1 MFGQNTLR
9 LGRRRLS
16 FNQKREI
23 HIMSKKLVAYF
34 SVSGVTE
41 KVAKELAKVENADL
55 FAITPVQP
63 YTKED
68 LDYTNPN
75 SRSSVE
81 MKDLNCR
88 PELSAKLSETGYDTV
103 FVGFPIWWG
112 REPSAVDTFL
122 TENDFTGAKII
133 PFCTSGGSP
142 IGSTCKRIA
151 ELTGAETETGLRMG
165 GDISEEELKVWTAG
179 LDL

>member
-1 MFGQNTLR
+1 
-9 LGRRRLS
+9 
-16 FNQKREI
+16 
-23 HIMSKKLVAYF
+23 MSKKLIAYF
-34 SVSGVTE
+34 SVSGATE

-55 FAITPVQP
+55 FAIIPVLP

-88 PELSAKLSETGYDTV
+88 PALSAKLPETGYDTV

-122 TENDFTGAKII
+122 Y
-133 PFCTSGGSP
+133 
-142 IGSTCKRIA
+142 GSTSDR
-151 ELTGAETETGLRMG
+151 EHG
-165 GDISEEELKVWTAG
+165 VNTAG
-179 LDL
+179 IDIVLRYTRGGYRFASQI

>member
-1 MFGQNTLR
+1 MFEQNTLR
-9 LGRRRLS
+9 LNRRRLS

-122 TENDFTGAKII
+122 TENDFTARRSFRSAL
-133 PFCTSGGSP
+133 PEEARSVPPASELLNSP
-142 IGSTCKRIA
+142 ERKPKPDFAWAEIFRKR
-151 ELTGAETETGLRMG
+151 
-165 GDISEEELKVWTAG
+165 S
-179 LDL
+179 

>member
-1 MFGQNTLR
+1 
-9 LGRRRLS
+9 
-16 FNQKREI
+16 
-23 HIMSKKLVAYF
+23 MSKKLVAYF

-41 KVAKELAKVENADL
+41 KVAKELGKVENADL

-133 PFCTSGGSP
+133 PF
-142 IGSTCKRIA
+142 
-151 ELTGAETETGLRMG
+151 
-165 GDISEEELKVWTAG
+165 
-179 LDL
+179 